1 MGTFVHLNGHS
12 EHSTDGY
19 AHVEEL
25 VAAAKANG
33 QAALALTDT
42 NLGGALAFRA
52 EAARHG
58 IKPIIGL
65 DVRLIDD
72 QYDGNDP
79 LKAFFDLTLLAENRT
94 GWLSL
99 VSLYNES
106 RSAQSRNGAYVTYPM
121 LARHADGL
129 IALTGGRRGPID
141 SLLENNDVDG
151 ARDALTKLENTYGTG
166 RVFLEASDPFAAQL
180 LTGVFQYRNVHLLA
194 TNRYRQAVEA
204 DTDGREALNLVRSG
218 RPGLA
223 PRKAATVV
231 SDADM
236 RALAAGSILWQNAV
250 SLTATVADAI
260 KTDAVPEPSRQVPTF
275 PVPAGF
281 SGSADYLR
289 HLAFRG
295 LADRYDEIP
304 LEAIERLN
312 LELDRVISREGA
324 ADYVLTAYDLIS
336 WCRSQGILTAPR
348 GTSSGSFLL
357 YCLGMTETNPLRHRL
372 SFDRFLRA
380 GRNELPSLAFDFQH
394 SRRQD
399 VYDYLADQWPG
410 QVARATSFIRAK
422 GESALKRYRM
432 SRATADAIND
442 RVLQPAVHA
451 CAVLIAPESL
461 DGSVPRRIDHRSGHE
476 RDLPTTAWDAHGLED
491 QGYLVLNLLFSSTLD
506 LVARTAEA
514 VRAAPEGDVRVGIL
528 LPDGD
533 GDLYRDSTDAAWDL
547 IASGDTDGVFQLG
560 TGDAVAAAAAA
571 RPRNLTDMAALVALH
586 GRPARL
592 GEYLGAR
599 ALHTTRYGRYADLT
613 SDSIEQI
620 WLSAALDATHGVIVF
635 QDQVVDLFAAV
646 GGFTRPQA
654 ELAWRTLAKK
664 DPAGAEYV
672 RAQFL
677 KGASEEHFDR
687 AGDRYSPVFS
697 QETAAKVFDMI
708 INAPATFCAA
718 HAYSYARVAFQ
729 TAWMRAHFP
738 ETFQRILNET
748 LPRRQRRVQA
758 LAAPL
763 RPAPLFR
770 DYRPNGR
777 CRAGR

>member
-19 AHVEEL
+19 ARVAEL

-42 NLGGALAFRA
+42 NLGGALAFHD
-52 EAARHG
+52 EAKRHG

-65 DVRLIDD
+65 DVRLVTDRFV
-72 QYDGNDP
+72 NDRNSP
-79 LKAFFDLTLLAENRT
+79 FYDLTLLAQNRT
-94 GWLSL
+94 GWHSL
-99 VSLYNES
+99 ISLYNES
-106 RSAQSRNGAYVTYPM
+106 RSAHTRNGAYVDYPM

-129 IALTGGRRGPID
+129 IALTGGHRGPID
-141 SLLENNDVDG
+141 SLLNEDKTKK
-151 ARDALTKLENTYGTG
+151 AKAALATLESVFGRG
-166 RVFLEASDPFAAQL
+166 RVFLEASDPFAARML
-180 LTGVFQYRNVHLLA
+180 AETFLDHDVHLLA
-194 TNRYRQAVEA
+194 TGRYRQATEA
-204 DTDGREALNLVRSG
+204 DTDGRNALNLFRSG
-218 RPGLA
+218 RPGMA
-223 PRKAATVV
+223 PRKAATAV

-236 RALAAGSILWQNAV
+236 RALATDSILWQNAV

-260 KTDAVPEPSRQVPTF
+260 SADAIPEPARQVPAF

-281 SGSADYLR
+281 TDSADYLR

-295 LADRYDEIP
+295 LAGRYDEIP

-312 LELDRVISREGA
+312 LELDRVISRDGA
-324 ADYVLTAYDLIS
+324 TDYILTANDLIE
-336 WCRSQGILTAPR
+336 WCRSQGILTAAR
-348 GTSSGSFLL
+348 GTSTGSFLL
-357 YCLGMTETNPLRHRL
+357 YCLDMTDIDPLRHRL

-380 GRNELPSLAFDFQH
+380 GRNELPSLAFDIQH
-394 SRRQD
+394 SRRHD
-399 VYDYLADQWPG
+399 VYDYLAERWPG
-410 QVARATSFIRAK
+410 QAARATSFIRAK
-422 GESALKRYRM
+422 ADTARKRYGG
-432 SRATADAIND
+432 SISEATAEAID
-442 RVLQPAVHA
+442 GRVLQPAVHA
-451 CAVLIAPESL
+451 CAVLIAATAL
-461 DGSVPRRIDHRSGHE
+461 DGFIPYRIDHRSGHE
-476 RDLPTTAWDAHGLED
+476 KDLPTASWDSHGLED

-506 LVARTAEA
+506 VIAHTADA
-514 VRAAPEGDVRVGIL
+514 VRATPEGHVRLGLL

-560 TGDAVAAAAAA
+560 SIEANAAAAAA
-571 RPRNLTDMAALVALH
+571 RPRNLTDMAALIALE

-592 GEYLGAR
+592 DAYLAAR
-599 ALHTTRYGRYADLT
+599 AQWTTRYGRYEDITADQT
-613 SDSIEQI
+613 EQI
-620 WLSAALDATHGVIVF
+620 WLSGALDATHGVIIF

-664 DPAGAEYV
+664 DPAAAEYL

-677 KGASEEHFDR
+677 KGASEEHVDR

-729 TAWMRAHFP
+729 TAWLRAHFP
-738 ETFQRILNET
+738 ETFQRVLDQT
-748 LPRRQRRVQA
+748 MPRRRRRVQA
-758 LAAPL
+758 
-763 RPAPLFR
+763 
-770 DYRPNGR
+770 
-777 CRAGR
+777 